1 MNNTAATLILLDPGK
16 LGGGIYSLW
25 FEDGSFSFFYF
36 SAECGSCNQGID
48 ASRPGCLASGQTS
61 DQVIINLQR
70 YQQIFP
76 ELQYNIFAREVLP
89 PRLLQVPGLLSRD
102 PGRLLH
108 HRDQPRL
115 SQLLQGGS
123 SKSRKICRYRHNVI
137 VDYFSVQSAWNHW
150 RGSIF
155 HARTSFSVRKITRYA
170 AKLLKWLFIIL
181 SIQKEE
187 NCHDCGEVIKGPY
200 DAE

>member
-1 MNNTAATLILLDPGK
+1 MFWTL
-16 LGGGIYSLW
+16 
-25 FEDGSFSFFYF
+25 GSSSFFYF

-61 DQVIINLQR
+61 DQVIINLQH

-76 ELQYNIFAREVLP
+76 TELQYNIFARQVLP
-89 PRLLQVPGLLSRD
+89 PRLLQVPGVLSRD

-123 SKSRKICRYRHNVI
+123 SKNKIV
-137 VDYFSVQSAWNHW
+137 
-150 RGSIF
+150 
-155 HARTSFSVRKITRYA
+155 
-170 AKLLKWLFIIL
+170 
-181 SIQKEE
+181 SIQSTHVTCADLMLTLISVFKMLGTTE
-187 NCHDCGEVIKGPY
+187 GEIFCMQGQVSL
-200 DAE
+200 